1 MILSLYKQVKVCYT
15 VRMNIFT
22 YLQEKRKKKQDES
35 AYETRLLQVKL
46 QFPIFCK
53 IHGVKSA
60 DYQGAI
66 AQSRVGD
73 HLQIVHAPSD
83 AHPFCVYAYSIPLNR
98 VMGYIEEELSEKLV
112 YAFGRGFCRDGEVE
126 QITGGPPYKYYG
138 CNIRLME
145 SQDFLEDFEEFS
157 HLYGE

>member
-1 MILSLYKQVKVCYT
+1 
-15 VRMNIFT
+15 MNIFT
-22 YLQEKRKKKQDES
+22 YLQEKRKQKQAEK
-35 AYETRLLQVKL
+35 AYEARLKQTNLR
-46 QFPIFCK
+46 FPIFCK

-83 AHPFCVYAYSIPLNR
+83 IRPFCTYVYSIPLNR
-98 VMGYIEEELSEKLV
+98 VMGYLEEALSEKLV
-112 YAFGRGFCRDGEVE
+112 YAFGRGFCRDCEVE

-138 CNIRLME
+138 CNIRLMD
-145 SQDFLEDFEEFS
+145 SQEFLEDMEDFS
-157 HLYGE
+157 HLHGEV